1 MKHKKRFVTPRL
13 TQAVGL
19 YPEDDMLLGGSVMY
33 DIDAVSAG
41 QLTNS
46 MTEGDEGDNVFQ
58 SYWE

>member
-1 MKHKKRFVTPRL
+1 
-13 TQAVGL
+13 
-19 YPEDDMLLGGSVMY
+19 MY